1 MRPGEPILVAV
12 LGEIFERASG
22 VEVIGCALAPY
33 SEIKYFLACI
43 RIATLARNAPELPRQ
58 LSITQ
63 SIRWRD
69 DRFRFYHEGSPA
81 ARTCPTKHVTLLG
94 VGRFRERS
102 LDTASAVFWPE
113 LISQATAN
121 RPWPGR
127 PGPTT
132 RPSSGVMR
140 EWRSRAA
147 LPGVTALNY
156 GH

>member
-69 DRFRFYHEGSPA
+69 DRFRFYHEGFPSRENLPDK
-81 ARTCPTKHVTLLG
+81 ARNTVGCGPVPREVT
-94 VGRFRERS
+94 
-102 LDTASAVFWPE
+102 
-113 LISQATAN
+113 
-121 RPWPGR
+121 
-127 PGPTT
+127 
-132 RPSSGVMR
+132 
-140 EWRSRAA
+140 
-147 LPGVTALNY
+147 
-156 GH
+156 